1 MQKVKVTICP
11 IKVLKILNGK
21 DSTGESITRTG
32 YRYGLSLKIWKKPE
46 IGWRSEIGWRLENV
60 RKSEIAGTLETGVWP
75 ERTPSSAMI
84 RMAVGETSGSLI
96 HVSFI
101 IF

>member
-46 IGWRSEIGWRLENV
+46 IEWRSENV

-96 HVSFI
+96 DVSFI

>member
-46 IGWRSEIGWRLENV
+46 IGWRLENV

-96 HVSFI
+96 DVSFI